1 MGDLSWKQV
10 PVAPSIFVDSSPEQ
24 LRRVVDELAKAG
36 RRVVPVLAT
45 PLTKDPD
52 HCRCF
57 GIGEN
62 ALPIAKVPQE
72 KIIWAAEL
80 LRQNGLHVG
89 AASALHYAAALIL
102 AERFADF
109 QILTSFADLI
119 DAGEMEWADA
129 S

>member
-1 MGDLSWKQV
+1 
-10 PVAPSIFVDSSPEQ
+10 
-24 LRRVVDELAKAG
+24 
-36 RRVVPVLAT
+36 
-45 PLTKDPD
+45 
-52 HCRCF
+52 
-57 GIGEN
+57 
-62 ALPIAKVPQE
+62 
-72 KIIWAAEL
+72 
-80 LRQNGLHVG
+80 VG